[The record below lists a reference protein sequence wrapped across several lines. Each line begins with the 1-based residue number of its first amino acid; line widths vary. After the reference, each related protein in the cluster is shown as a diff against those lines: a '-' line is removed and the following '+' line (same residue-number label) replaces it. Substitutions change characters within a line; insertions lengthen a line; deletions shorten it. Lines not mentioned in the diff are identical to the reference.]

1 MKKFKENLIMVVLI
15 LLVWAVT
22 FPVAFVE
29 YTKTG
34 YCFSLLILP
43 CLGVWGIEEILKRI
57 R

>member
-1 MKKFKENLIMVVLI
+1 MKKFKENLVMWTLI
-15 LLVWAVT
+15 LLVWCIT
-22 FPVAFVE
+22 FPVAYFE
-29 YTKTG
+29 YIWSG

>member
-1 MKKFKENLIMVVLI
+1 MKKFKENLVMWTLI
-15 LLVWAVT
+15 LLVWCIT

-34 YCFSLLILP
+34 YCFSIFVIP
-43 CLGVWGIEEILKRI
+43 SIGIYFIDEVIKRI